1 MLLNKKFSCTTLYE
15 EINKLKVIYILK
27 KGFQYFPPCLTQV
40 LYLNDLGIDLEIF
53 HGNNSDYINFLL
65 DQRNIIHHTLKKD
78 RQSKNRID
86 QVFNFFSISQ
96 EIKAVQ
102 KQLPNDC
109 ILWIGNLET
118 AMTMDKKLLS
128 SQRFI
133 LNVLELYNE
142 KTIYDRWLKKMATK
156 ATLLICCEKH
166 RAAIMKSRYSLKN
179 TPIVI
184 PNKPYDL
191 EEIFPSNLPIDNIMN
206 KLQKKFLIVYQGIV
220 MPDRPLGN
228 IVKALKK
235 INDSQ
240 MAFIVM
246 GRCDDRNYEK
256 SLKAIYKP
264 VYYLGY
270 IPAPQHLVITK
281 LCHLGIANYDFSSLN
296 NVFCAPNK
304 IYEYAKFG
312 KPMLASQNIGLTET
326 VGACGAAECIDFT
339 NIDDISGAIMSIR
352 EHYEKY
358 SEASFNFYS
367 NTDCKKIIEKVLE
380 IISYKL
386 F

>member
-1 MLLNKKFSCTTLYE
+1 M
-15 EINKLKVIYILK
+15 
-27 KGFQYFPPCLTQV
+27 
-40 LYLNDLGIDLEIF
+40 LYLNDLGVDLEIF

-65 DQRNIIHHTLKKD
+65 DQRHIIHHTLKKD

-118 AMTMDKKLLS
+118 AMTMDKKLLRF
-128 SQRFI
+128 QRFI

-142 KTIYDRWLKKMATK
+142 KTIYDSWLKKMATK

-191 EEIFPSNLPIDNIMN
+191 DKTFPSSLPINNIMN

-220 MPDRPLGN
+220 MPDRPLVN
-228 IVKALKK
+228 IVNALKT
-235 INDSQ
+235 INDTQ
-240 MAFIVM
+240 IAFIVM
-246 GRCDDRNYEK
+246 GRCDDKNYET
-256 SLKAIYKP
+256 SLKSIYDQ

-270 IPAPQHLVITK
+270 IPAPQHLAITK

-312 KPMLASQNIGLTET
+312 KPMLTSQNIGLTET
-326 VGACGAAECIDFT
+326 VGAYGAAKCIDFT
-339 NIDDISGAIMSIR
+339 NIDNICNAIMSIR
-352 EHYEKY
+352 EQYDQY
-358 SEASFNFYS
+358 SKASIDFY
-367 NTDCKKIIEKVLE
+367 NNIDCKKIIEKILE
-380 IISYKL
+380 IISYK
-386 F
+386 FSY